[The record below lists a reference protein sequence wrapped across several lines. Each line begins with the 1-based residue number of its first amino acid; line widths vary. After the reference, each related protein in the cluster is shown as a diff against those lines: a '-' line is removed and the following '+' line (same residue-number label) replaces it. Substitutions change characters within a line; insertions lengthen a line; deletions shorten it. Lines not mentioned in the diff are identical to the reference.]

1 MRFNQSFYILTVYM
15 TKNPLIKVNIL
26 LYVALYTL
34 SCNNDNLSV
43 DTPSSLLAQIRK
55 TAESMYR
62 SGNKEAA
69 IKYVDSAYNTNTVG
83 NIDRFDYYQFKYDAY
98 YGLGKIDSVGIYAD
112 SMLALIDNADWEQ
125 DVYKTYSI
133 RANYA
138 KADWLYNTRKYKD
151 AYKHYFIA
159 KQQAY
164 TSGDSCLMG
173 YYSHKLAQVFYSS
186 AQYKEAIKNF
196 NDSRNFLST
205 CNDFGSFYRT
215 QEIYDNI
222 GLCFA
227 KIGEHDSALA
237 FYNKAINYLNDGY
250 KLYAADQQLL
260 LDKAKGVILGNMGS
274 AYQELGNWE
283 QAHKLYEQSIA
294 INNVPEYDMTDALYT
309 RIKLADLY
317 INKQMLNKAK
327 AELDTAAIIS
337 AQLNRVEPKLR
348 WYKVMS
354 KYYNALN
361 DNREAVI
368 YLTKYINLKDTID
381 QRNNSL
387 EHIELESKVTN
398 MEREAKI
405 NELKKTDASTTKLLA
420 LAIVVAFLAAVVS
433 FLLYRNWRISSRNYN
448 ELKQLNI
455 RINDQKEQLKR
466 VLKDLNNAANEK
478 DRILKA
484 VSHDMRS
491 PVNASLALAELIS
504 NDKEHLTAEQQDY
517 LLLLKDSCNNALGL
531 TKDLLEIA
539 TLSSEK
545 IEKELVDVKGLIG
558 STTGLLKFKAAEK
571 NQEIELNLTEEA
583 VLAVLNKE
591 KIMRVVT
598 NLITNAIK
606 FSPTDSI
613 ISVKLMKV
621 TGGLQLSVKDN
632 GIGIPDELKSK
643 IFDLFTEAKRFGT
656 AGEQPFGLGLSISKQ
671 IVEVHGGTIWFE
683 SVAQQGTTFYVSI
696 PC

>member
-1 MRFNQSFYILTVYM
+1 M
-15 TKNPLIKVNIL
+15 KNLLIKVNIL
-26 LYVALYTL
+26 LFVTLCIL
-34 SCNNDNLSV
+34 SCNNEMAFV
-43 DTPSSLLAQIRK
+43 DTPSPLLVQVRK
-55 TAESMYR
+55 NAESMYR
-62 SGNKEAA
+62 SGNKIAA
-69 IKYVDSAYNTNTVG
+69 IRYVDSAYNVNIVG
-83 NIDRFDYYQFKYDAY
+83 SIDRFEYYQFKYDAY

-112 SMLALIDNADWEQ
+112 SMLALIDNADWDQ
-125 DVYKTYSI
+125 DVYESYSI

-138 KADWLYNTRKYKD
+138 KADWLYNIRKYKD

-164 TSGDSCLMG
+164 ASGDSCLMG
-173 YYSHKLAQVFYSS
+173 YYSHKLGQVFYSS

-196 NDSRNFLST
+196 NDSRNLLRT
-205 CNDFGSFYRT
+205 CTDFGSFYRT

-222 GLCFA
+222 GLCYA
-227 KIGEHDSALA
+227 KIGDHDSALVY
-237 FYNKAINYLNDGY
+237 YNKAINYLNEGY
-250 KLYAADQQLL
+250 KLYASDQRLL

-274 AYQELGNWE
+274 AYHVLGNWE
-283 QAHKLYEQSIA
+283 KAHTLYEQSIA

-317 INKQMLNKAK
+317 INKQMLSKAK
-327 AELDTAAIIS
+327 AELDTAATIS
-337 AQLNRVEPKLR
+337 AMLNREEPQLR
-348 WYKVMS
+348 WYNVMS

-361 DNREAVI
+361 NNREAVI

-387 EHIELESKVTN
+387 QHIELDSKVAN

-405 NELKKTDASTTKLLA
+405 NELKKTDASTTKLLV
-420 LAIVVAFLAAVVS
+420 LAVVVAILAAVVS
-433 FLLYRNWRISSRNYN
+433 FLLFRNWRTSRKNYN
-448 ELKQLNI
+448 ELKQLNF
-455 RINDQKEQLKR
+455 RINEQKEQLKR
-466 VLKDLNNAANEK
+466 VLNNLNNAANEK

-504 NDKEHLTAEQQDY
+504 NDKEHLTSEQQDY
-517 LLLLKDSCNNALGL
+517 LRLLKESCNNALGL

-545 IEKELVDVKGLIG
+545 IEKELVDVKGLVS
-558 STTGLLKFKAAEK
+558 STAGLLKFKAAEK
-571 NQEIELNLTEEA
+571 NQEIELNLTEEP

-606 FSPTDSI
+606 FSPANNV